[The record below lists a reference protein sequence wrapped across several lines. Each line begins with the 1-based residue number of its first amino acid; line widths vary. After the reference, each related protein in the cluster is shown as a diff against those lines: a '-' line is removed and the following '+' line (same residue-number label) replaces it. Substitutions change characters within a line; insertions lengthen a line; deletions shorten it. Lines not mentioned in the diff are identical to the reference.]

1 MQGSLHVRLCTF
13 YFYLHSSTQASSDQ
27 RLGRYERLM
36 RRREQNN
43 QAEACIDHTEYP
55 VANSIAQWNVRTKQ

>member
-27 RLGRYERLM
+27 RLGRLM
-36 RRREQNN
+36 RRQEQNN
-43 QAEACIDHTEYP
+43 QAEASIDHTEYS